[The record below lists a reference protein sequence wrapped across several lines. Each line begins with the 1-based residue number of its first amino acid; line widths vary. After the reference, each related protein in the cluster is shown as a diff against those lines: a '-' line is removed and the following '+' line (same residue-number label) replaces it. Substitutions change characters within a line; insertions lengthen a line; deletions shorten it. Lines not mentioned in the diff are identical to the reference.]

1 MCGLQ
6 NKERRTNMDRRL
18 NIGLLISHLED
29 DFASAVCRGAII
41 GAKEIDANLFVIP
54 GRYIG
59 GVYADKK
66 RTEYE
71 YQYNTLF
78 SYAFPEDI
86 DVILILIGTVGNSL
100 SEERKLEFLKKYEG
114 IPVITLACELEG
126 YPSVCFDN
134 KSGLKDCIEHII
146 TDHGRRKI
154 GFVSGPKTNED
165 ANERLGVYRE
175 VLEKHGIPVSEDRI
189 AYGRFSPYS
198 QEVVR
203 GLLDRC
209 PDLEAIIFANDAMV
223 IGAYEVFQER
233 GIEVGK
239 DILVTGFDDSP
250 AATTL
255 TPQLTTVNADAAELG
270 YDAVLECLKLADG
283 LPLESRTV
291 LSSMVKRR
299 SCGCKGDMSDK
310 NTYDDPFVF
319 NHNWCRTDA
328 QTINAIT
335 KYIFDNYKTSNAVK
349 EIKSAFIEYFK
360 KVFNV
365 LHSDDKGGIT
375 LTDEAKEFIPS
386 GFEELLEIDKAM
398 KYVDHDRLCNIV
410 SYLSQRFAAG
420 LESDSDK
427 RELSS
432 VFIGMYRI
440 IMHAVVKHSGRRIED
455 LEFLTWQSNSIT
467 KDMLLF
473 DSYDDEGYGSVTD
486 KLLRLNMA
494 SSYLY
499 VFNDTIT
506 HSSKEEWVPP
516 SKVLL
521 KSYHNNDVMEVIN
534 SEEQEISIRNLF
546 NHKYIPT
553 DRRVTMVLSA
563 IFLNA
568 DHYGLFLCELEYDY
582 FYYITSLT
590 AQLCAAMK
598 ILRLIQDKE
607 AIRLELEETLMQ
619 IKEKNL
625 QLDAISKIDELT
637 GVYNRR
643 GFFAQASSTI
653 YSPVRSGKRALII
666 FADLDSL
673 KIINDQFSHEDGD
686 FAIKSAA
693 RILSDSFRSS
703 DIIGRIGGDEF
714 AALAMV
720 DNSGGED
727 VPAIVRS
734 RIAEATDNFN
744 KTHDKPYVIH
754 MSVGVYA
761 FTCRADVEL
770 SKILAQADTV
780 LYEQKKNKKSIL
792 RADLEKQ

>member
-1 MCGLQ
+1 
-6 NKERRTNMDRRL
+6 MDRRL

-41 GAKEIDANLFVIP
+41 GAKEIDANLFIIP
-54 GRYIG
+54 GRYIE

-86 DVILILIGTVGNSL
+86 DVILILIGTIGNSL
-100 SEERKLEFLKKYEG
+100 SDERKLEFLKKYEG
-114 IPVITLACELEG
+114 TPVITLACELDG

-146 TDHGRRKI
+146 NEHNRRRI
-154 GFVSGPKTNED
+154 GFVSGPKTNDD

-175 VLEKHGIPVSEDRI
+175 TLEKNGIPVVEDRI

-203 GLLDRC
+203 TLLDRC

-223 IGAYEVFQER
+223 VGAYEVFQER

-255 TPQLTTVNADAAELG
+255 TPPLTTVNADAAELG
-270 YDAVLECLKLADG
+270 YDAVLECLKIIDG
-283 LPLESRTV
+283 LPLENRMV
-291 LSSMVKRR
+291 LSSMVKRK
-299 SCGCKGDMSDK
+299 SCGCRMDINDK

-319 NHNWCRTDA
+319 NHNWCKTDS
-328 QTINAIT
+328 QTIAAIT
-335 KYIFDNYKTSNAVK
+335 KYLFDNYKTSNLVT
-349 EIKSAFIEYFK
+349 EIKSSFIEYFRNVFK
-360 KVFNV
+360 K
-365 LHSDDKGGIT
+365 LRSDDKGGIT
-375 LTDEAKEFIPS
+375 LTDEAKEYIPS
-386 GFEELLEIDKAM
+386 GFEELLEMDKVM
-398 KYVDHDRLCNIV
+398 KYVDHDMLCNIV
-410 SYLSQRFAAG
+410 SYFNQRFSAG

-427 RELSS
+427 KELSS
-432 VFIGMYRI
+432 IFVGMYQI
-440 IMHAVVKHSGRRIED
+440 IMRAVVKHSSRRIED

-499 VFNDTIT
+499 VFPDTVT
-506 HSSKEEWVPP
+506 LSSKEEWVPP

-521 KSYHNNDVMEVIN
+521 KSYHNNDVMEVIPA
-534 SEEQEISIRNLF
+534 EEQEISVRNLF

-553 DRRVTMVLSA
+553 DRRVTMVLST

-568 DHYGLFLCELEYDY
+568 DHYGLFLCELEYEY
-582 FYYITSLT
+582 FYYISSLT

-653 YSPVRSGKRALII
+653 YSPVREGKKALII

-673 KIINDQFSHEDGD
+673 KIINDKFSHEDGD

-720 DNSGGED
+720 DNNGGDNVSE
-727 VPAIVRS
+727 IVRA
-734 RIAEATDNFN
+734 RITAATDSFN
-744 KTHDKPYVIH
+744 QTHDKPYIIH
-754 MSVGVYA
+754 MSVGVYP
-761 FTCRADVEL
+761 FECGTNVEL

>member
-1 MCGLQ
+1 
-6 NKERRTNMDRRL
+6 MDRRL

-54 GRYIG
+54 GRYIDG
-59 GVYADKK
+59 QYADKK

-86 DVILILIGTVGNSL
+86 DVLLVLIGTIGNSL
-100 SEERKLEFLKKYEG
+100 SEERKLEFLKKFDG
-114 IPVITLACELEG
+114 IPLITLACEIDG

-146 TDHGRRKI
+146 TEHNRRRI

-165 ANERLGVYRE
+165 ANERLNVY
-175 VLEKHGIPVSEDRI
+175 LETLEEHGIPIVEDRI

-209 PDLEAIIFANDAMV
+209 PDLEAIIFANDAM
-223 IGAYEVFQER
+223 ITGAYEVFQER

-255 TPQLTTVNADAAELG
+255 TPPLTTVNADAAELG
-270 YDAVLECLKLADG
+270 YDAVLECLKIIDG

-291 LSSMVKRR
+291 LSSMVKRK
-299 SCGCKGDMSDK
+299 SCGCRMDINDNS
-310 NTYDDPFVF
+310 TYDDPFVF
-319 NHNWCRTDA
+319 NHSWCKTDS
-328 QTINAIT
+328 QTISAT
-335 KYIFDNYKTSNAVK
+335 VKYLFDNYKTSNLIT
-349 EIKSAFIEYFK
+349 EIKSSFIEYFRN
-360 KVFNV
+360 VFKT
-365 LHSDDKGGIT
+365 LQSDDKGGIT
-375 LTDEAKEFIPS
+375 LTEEAKEYIPS
-386 GFEELLEIDKAM
+386 GFEELLEMDKVM
-398 KYVDHDRLCNIV
+398 KYVEHDKLCNIV
-410 SYLSQRFAAG
+410 SYFNQRFAAG
-420 LESDSDK
+420 LDSDSSK
-427 RELSS
+427 RELASIF
-432 VFIGMYRI
+432 VGMYQI
-440 IMHAVVKHSGRRIED
+440 IMRAVVKHSSKRIED

-473 DSYDDEGYGSVTD
+473 DSYDDEGYGSVSD
-486 KLLRLNMA
+486 KLMRLNMA

-506 HSSKEEWVPP
+506 HSSKEEWIPP
-516 SKVLL
+516 SRVML
-521 KSYHNNDVMEVIN
+521 KSYHNKDFMEVIPA
-534 SEEQEISIRNLF
+534 EDQEISIRNLF
-546 NHKYIPT
+546 NHRYIPA
-553 DRRVTMVLSA
+553 DRRVTMVLST

-582 FYYITSLT
+582 FYYISSLT

-653 YSPVRSGKRALII
+653 YSPVRDGKRALII

-673 KIINDQFSHEDGD
+673 KIINDKFSHEDGD

-720 DNSGGED
+720 DNSSGDD
-727 VPAIVRS
+727 VPTIVRS
-734 RIAEATDNFN
+734 RIAEATNAFN

-761 FTCRADVEL
+761 FTCGTEVEL

-792 RADLEKQ
+792 RADLEQ

>member
-1 MCGLQ
+1 
-6 NKERRTNMDRRL
+6 MDRRL
-18 NIGLLISHLED
+18 NIALLISHLED

-54 GRYIG
+54 GRYID
-59 GVYADKK
+59 GVYVDKK

-86 DVILILIGTVGNSL
+86 DVILILIGAVGNSL
-100 SEERKLEFLKKYEG
+100 SEERKLEFLKRYEG

-146 TDHGRRKI
+146 NEHNRRRI
-154 GFVSGPKTNED
+154 GFVSGPKTNDD

-175 VLEKHGIPVSEDRI
+175 VLEKNGIPVVEDRI

-203 GLLDRC
+203 ELLDRC
-209 PDLEAIIFANDAMV
+209 PDLDAIVFANDSMAG
-223 IGAYEVFQER
+223 GAYEVFQER
-233 GIEVGK
+233 GIEAGK
-239 DILVTGFDDSP
+239 DILVTGFDNSP
-250 AATTL
+250 VASSL
-255 TPQLTTVNADAAELG
+255 TPPLTTVSADASELG
-270 YDAVLECLKLADG
+270 YDAVLECLKLVDG
-283 LPLESRTV
+283 LPLESRVV
-291 LSSMVKRR
+291 LSSMVKRM
-299 SCGCKGDMSDK
+299 SCGCKGDRNDGGACA
-310 NTYDDPFVF
+310 DPLVF
-319 NHNWCRTDA
+319 SHSWCRTDA
-328 QTINAIT
+328 QTISAVT
-335 KYIFDNYKTSNAVK
+335 KYLFDNYKTSAAVTK
-349 EIKSAFIEYFK
+349 IKSAFIDYFK
-360 KVFNV
+360 EVFKK
-365 LHSDDKGGIT
+365 LRSDDKGGIT
-375 LTDEAKEFIPS
+375 LTPEAEEYIPRAFS
-386 GFEELLEIDKAM
+386 VLLENDNVM
-398 KYVDHDRLCNIV
+398 KYVEHDKLCDIV
-410 SYLSQRFAAG
+410 SYLNRRFSAG
-420 LESDSDK
+420 LKNDNDK
-427 RELSS
+427 RTLSAIF
-432 VFIGMYRI
+432 VGMYQI
-440 IMHAVVKHSGRRIED
+440 IMHAVVKHGGKRIGD
-455 LEFLTWQSNSIT
+455 LEALTWHSNSIT

-473 DSYDDEGYGSVTD
+473 DSYDDDGYGSVTD
-486 KLLRLNMA
+486 KLMRLNMA

-499 VFNDTIT
+499 VFPDTIS
-506 HSSKEEWVPP
+506 HSSKEEWLPP
-516 SKVLL
+516 SRVLL
-521 KSYHNNDVMEVIN
+521 KACHNKDVMEVIPA
-534 SEEQEISIRNLF
+534 EEQEISVRNLF
-546 NHKYIPT
+546 NHRYIPS

-563 IFLNA
+563 IFLNT

-582 FYYITSLT
+582 FYYISSLT

-643 GFFAQASSTI
+643 GFFAQASSVI
-653 YSPVRSGKRALII
+653 FSPVRKGKKALII

-673 KIINDQFSHEDGD
+673 KIINDKFSHEDGD

-693 RILSDSFRSS
+693 GILCDSFRSS

-720 DNSGGED
+720 DNNSEED
-727 VPAIVRS
+727 VSAIVRS
-734 RIAEATDNFN
+734 RIAEATDSFN
-744 KTHDKPYVIH
+744 KTHDKPYIIH
-754 MSVGVYA
+754 MSVGVYP
-761 FTCRADVEL
+761 FECGGDVEL
-770 SKILAQADTV
+770 PKILARADTV
-780 LYEQKKNKKSIL
+780 LYEQKRNKKSIL

>member
-1 MCGLQ
+1 
-6 NKERRTNMDRRL
+6 MDRRL

-41 GAKEIDANLFVIP
+41 GAREIDANLFVIP
-54 GRYIG
+54 GRYIE

-100 SEERKLEFLKKYEG
+100 SEERKLEFLKRYDG

-146 TDHGRRKI
+146 SEHGRRKI

-165 ANERLGVYRE
+165 ANERLGVYLE
-175 VLEKHGIPVSEDRI
+175 TLEKHGIPVVEDRI

-223 IGAYEVFQER
+223 VGAYEVFQER

-250 AATTL
+250 VATTL
-255 TPQLTTVNADAAELG
+255 TPPLTTVNADAAELG
-270 YDAVLECLKLADG
+270 YDAVLECLKVADG

-291 LSSMVKRR
+291 LSSMVKRK
-299 SCGCKGDMSDK
+299 SCGCKGDVSDS

-328 QTINAIT
+328 QTINAII
-335 KYIFDNYKTSNAVK
+335 KYLFDNYKTSNAVK
-349 EIKSAFIEYFK
+349 DIKSAFIEYFK
-360 KVFNV
+360 KVFNI
-365 LHSDDKGGIT
+365 LNSDDKGGIT
-375 LTDEAKEFIPS
+375 LTAEAKEFIPA
-386 GFEELLEIDKAM
+386 GFEELLEMDKAM
-398 KYVDHDRLCNIV
+398 KYVDHDKLCNIV

-420 LESDSDK
+420 LESDNDK
-427 RELSS
+427 KELSS
-432 VFIGMYRI
+432 IFIGMYQI
-440 IMHAVVKHSGRRIED
+440 IMHAVVKHSSKRIED

-486 KLLRLNMA
+486 KLLRLNMS

-499 VFNDTIT
+499 VFPDTVT
-506 HSSKEEWVPP
+506 HSSKEEWIPP
-516 SKVLL
+516 SRVLL

-534 SEEQEISIRNLF
+534 SEEQDISVRSLF

-582 FYYITSLT
+582 FYYISSLT

-653 YSPVRSGKRALII
+653 YSPVRDGKKALII

-720 DNSGGED
+720 DNSSDED
-727 VPAIVRS
+727 ISLIVRS
-734 RIAEATDNFN
+734 RIADATDAFN
-744 KTHDKPYVIH
+744 KTHDKPYIIH

-761 FTCRADVEL
+761 FTCGSEIEL

-792 RADLEKQ
+792 RKDLDKQ